1 MREDVEKAIVRKA
14 LGYEAEEV
22 VEEFDRENELIR
34 RKVTTKHYPPDMS
47 AVKVMAELRVGED
60 DIDRLS
66 DAELEKLKTKL
77 LLQLKDMTKGDKK

>member
-77 LLQLKDMTKGDKK
+77 LLQLKDMTKGDTK

>member
-1 MREDVEKAIVRKA
+1 MK
-14 LGYEAEEV
+14 
-22 VEEFDRENELIR
+22 R

>member
-22 VEEFDRENELIR
+22 VEEFDRENVLIR